1 MTAEKRRPAR
11 PAITLSQSDYDSLTG
26 LAASTRGEVAEQL
39 FEELE
44 RARVVPDA
52 KLRQGV
58 VRMGSTL
65 RFATDSGEAREVTL
79 VYPGEADIAAGKIS
93 VLTPIGAALIG
104 LMAGQSIDW
113 MTRDG
118 RSRRLTVESV
128 VDDRPEPCAAPA
140 EATASAPQPAL

>member
-1 MTAEKRRPAR
+1 MTTDKKRTSK

-26 LAASTRGEVAEQL
+26 MAASTKGEVAEQL

-44 RARVVPDA
+44 RARVVPDG

-65 RFATDSGEAREVTL
+65 RFSTDSGEAREVTL
-79 VYPGEADIAAGKIS
+79 VFPGEADIAAGKVS

-104 LMAGQSIDW
+104 LVAGQSIDW
-113 MTRDG
+113 ITRDG
-118 RSRRLTVESV
+118 RTRRLTIESV
-128 VDDRPEPCAAPA
+128 LDDRPASGAAQA
-140 EATASAPQPAL
+140 GATVTATQPAL